1 MTNSP
6 PNRSD
11 GWVSAGIALATF
23 ALYASGACPT
33 IYVGDSGELVAAS
46 YTLGIPHPSGYPLY
60 VLLGKLWT
68 FLVPIGSIA
77 YRMSLFSAA
86 AASLAVALLYALLR
100 KARSSRPAAL
110 LGALTLG
117 ACASFWAEANVQRVY
132 ALNALFLVATLLTLL
147 HWRESRSSR
156 SLGLAFL
163 LAGLGAANHT
173 FMAIATLA
181 LAAFVAIELRSDG
194 ARSASRATRA
204 LAVGARAGLAFAL
217 GLLPYLYLPL
227 RSRAD
232 PALDWGDP
240 ESARALFEVLTRREF
255 WERAW
260 IETPRDLVPIV
271 GDWFASIPSEI
282 TFAGG
287 TLAVAGLLSRTLP
300 LSLRVA
306 LVILLA
312 VNVGAMALHGS
323 RGDLFI
329 WHRYYIPSYVVSA
342 VFAGAGLDAL
352 TRRVPRHFAWLALA
366 IPALLVANNR
376 SEQDRSHYRIADD
389 FARAVLESLPPGAH
403 LAATDDNVL
412 FALLYLHFV
421 EGLRPDIHL
430 VLQGVGKAH
439 LPQITF
445 DPSRN
450 PLFFTH
456 HPNWNL
462 PELDVVPVGVVF
474 RAWRRS
480 DPRPEPAIPRREL
493 LGETDPR
500 VPKDYLTQNLIGH
513 FHYMLG
519 LTELE
524 RDWPRAR
531 DEFSRAVEIAAQN
544 DVLFYNLGLIFRR
557 SGLYAEAL
565 QAFERSAEINP
576 RHLAS
581 QSKPLAA
588 DRIVEVRAER
598 ERIAQMER
606 ELQHEVLER
615 TGLRPSTAAYQSA
628 LAELF
633 EARGETTAAIGSRL
647 RAQASTTPES
657 SP

>member
-6 PNRSD
+6 PDRSD
-11 GWVSAGIALATF
+11 PWVAAGTALATF

-33 IYVGDSGELVAAS
+33 IYVGDSGELVAAT

-68 FLVPIGSIA
+68 LLVPIGSIA

-86 AASLAVALLYALLR
+86 AASLAVALVYALLR

-110 LGALTLG
+110 FGALTLG
-117 ACASFWAEANVQRVY
+117 ASASFWAEANVQRVY

-194 ARSASRATRA
+194 AASASRATSG

-271 GDWFASIPSEI
+271 GDWLASISSEI

-287 TLAVAGLLSRTLP
+287 ILAVAGLLSRTLP
-300 LSLRVA
+300 LSLRAA

-323 RGDLFI
+323 RSDLFI

-352 TRRVPRHFAWLALA
+352 LRRVPRHFAWLALA

-376 SEQDRSHYRIADD
+376 SEQDRSRYRIADD

-480 DPRPEPAIPRREL
+480 DPRPEPTIPRREL
-493 LGETDPR
+493 AGETDPR
-500 VPKDYLTQNLIGH
+500 VPKDYLTRNLIGH

-519 LTELE
+519 LTEME
-524 RDWPRAR
+524 QSWPRAR

-557 SGLYAEAL
+557 SGLFAEAL
-565 QAFERSAEINP
+565 QAFERSAAINP

-606 ELQHEVLER
+606 ELQHDVLER

-633 EARGETTAAIGSRL
+633 EARGEKTAAIGSRL
-647 RAQASTTPES
+647 RAQASTTPAS